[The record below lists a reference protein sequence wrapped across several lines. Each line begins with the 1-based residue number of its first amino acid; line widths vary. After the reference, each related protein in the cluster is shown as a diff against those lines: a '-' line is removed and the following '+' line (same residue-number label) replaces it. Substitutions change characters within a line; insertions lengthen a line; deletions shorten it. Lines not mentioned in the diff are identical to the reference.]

1 MTEIID
7 LVDYDVKIA
16 ATDMPH
22 MQKDVK
28 ENMNIREVKNIKK
41 K

>member
-7 LVDYDVKIA
+7 LVDNDVKIT

-22 MQKDVK
+22 MQKDVVK
-28 ENMNIREVKNIKK
+28 ENMNIREEK
-41 K
+41 